1 MKLKKFRRS
10 IVIGV
15 CGFLF
20 ACVLC
25 VGILFFWGERHF
37 SHEKWIRCDPAKRY
51 LYIENFE
58 EQYNVIGMNRY
69 EIEDLLG
76 PPEWTITEQNKVV
89 YYEYNIRDDFMVGW
103 KVYQISFQ
111 DDIVVGTRVTVGDW

>member
-1 MKLKKFRRS
+1 MELKKFRRS
-10 IVIGV
+10 IVICV

-37 SHEKWIRCDPAKRY
+37 SHEKWIRCYPAKRY

>member
-1 MKLKKFRRS
+1 
-10 IVIGV
+10 
-15 CGFLF
+15 
-20 ACVLC
+20 
-25 VGILFFWGERHF
+25 
-37 SHEKWIRCDPAKRY
+37 
-51 LYIENFE
+51 
-58 EQYNVIGMNRY
+58 MNRY